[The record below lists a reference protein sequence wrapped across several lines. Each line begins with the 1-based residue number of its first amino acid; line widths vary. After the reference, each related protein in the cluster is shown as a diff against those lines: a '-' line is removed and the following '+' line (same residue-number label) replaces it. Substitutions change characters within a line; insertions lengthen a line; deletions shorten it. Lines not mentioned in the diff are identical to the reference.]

1 MAERGFL
8 TEAYR
13 LRMLAPVS
21 CAGRSLSPARPPIQH
36 NLPAFPAQAEAE
48 RQSKIREEVKHELRM
63 FYCQVSTPRCAVLLF
78 AMLWIG
84 NATATAQVSALCCAV
99 LRCAALRCA
108 VCR

>member
-1 MAERGFL
+1 LSVASGL
-8 TEAYR
+8 GG
-13 LRMLAPVS
+13 LCPLSVV
-21 CAGRSLSPARPPIQH
+21 GRSLGPARPPIQH